1 MSVLDDPAGV
11 LGLMHSPGKAAAM
24 DWAQR
29 TREDMGK
36 GRTADQAAMIA
47 AANVFPAE
55 FKGVSYT
62 PAPVFLALA
71 LHRRRRRATTHRCP

>member
-1 MSVLDDPAGV
+1 MSVLDDLAGV
-11 LGLMHSPGKAAAM
+11 LGLLHSPGKAAAL

-29 TREDMGK
+29 TREEMGK

-55 FKGVSYT
+55 FKGVSYKSGS
-62 PAPVFLALA
+62 VEKLLKGIDAL
-71 LHRRRRRATTHRCP
+71 